1 MTGMP
6 ITLEAQAERE
16 RIEAAERDRLIE
28 LQTCQCSRP
37 ICDRAYLGWWSCR
50 RCERITSIRVR
61 TTRGRGGSGS
71 SGEPSHLRGAT
82 LDRRPANGARKTRV
96 VIAPATPTPHQDAGS

>member
-6 ITLEAQAERE
+6 ITLEAAAERA

-37 ICDRAYLGWWSCR
+37 IPCRSYGWRWSCA
-50 RCERITSIRVR
+50 RCERLTDLA
-61 TTRGRGGSGS
+61 TRDGGVALGS
-71 SGEPSHLRGAT
+71 SVEKSRMRGAT
-82 LDRRPANGARKTRV
+82 RNRRPANGARKTRV
-96 VIAPATPTPHQDAGS
+96 VGAPATPTPHQDAGS